1 VITDKIIERV
11 KRFEGFEDKPYKD
24 TVGKTTIGYGRN
36 LEANP
41 LTLSE
46 LMVLLNRVEW
56 KSKGDAED
64 WAEMLLKRDLERHT
78 REIRDNF
85 PLEEQPDNVRA
96 VLIDMG
102 YNVGI
107 PTLMSFEGML
117 HAIHNRD
124 YKQAAVEL
132 LDSKYAEQVKTRAVD
147 NAKMLSHADFSE
159 VTRRLETKNPRRY
172 KIIEGYL

>member
-1 VITDKIIERV
+1 MITDKVIERT

-24 TVGKTTIGYGRN
+24 TVGKITIGYGRN

-41 LTLSE
+41 LSLSE
-46 LMVLLNRVEW
+46 LMILFSRTEW
-56 KSKGDAED
+56 KSKRDAEE
-64 WAEMLLKRDLERHT
+64 WAEVLLKRDLERHT
-78 REIRDNF
+78 SELRHSF
-85 PLEEQPDNVRA
+85 PLEEQPDNVRD

-102 YNVGI
+102 YNLGV
-107 PTLMSFEGML
+107 PTLMSFKGML

-124 YKQAAVEL
+124 YKQAAIEL